1 MELTNRGTT
10 QSGVLLVDMRFA
22 GIEQICLNI
31 RLTGEGYLYIVDSK
45 GEIIYHP
52 RQQLIYAGLAQED
65 NLHAAQLSDGTHW
78 QTFQRERQ
86 QVTVK
91 TVGYTGWKL
100 VGVVP
105 VKGITA
111 NSGQFLLFVLSVL
124 LFAIFLLVF
133 VNIRIS
139 AHIAQPIRNLEKA
152 VNEVGKKGTL
162 PQIPD
167 EGCYEVRQLEHAIR
181 TVVSTMRHL
190 MEDVIAQEEDKR
202 RSELEV
208 LHAQINP
215 HFLYNTLDSVIWLT
229 ESGRSEDAIQMVT
242 SLGRLFRI
250 SLSKGKRIITIA
262 EELQHADHYM
272 TIQKIRYKNRFSLV
286 VYPKTIDSAYPRK
299 CHLSR
304 NGFH

>member
-167 EGCYEVRQLEHAIR
+167 EGCYEVRHLEHAIR
-181 TVVSTMRHL
+181 TIVSTMHHL

-208 LHAQINP
+208 LHTQINP
-215 HFLYNTLDSVIWLT
+215 
-229 ESGRSEDAIQMVT
+229 
-242 SLGRLFRI
+242 
-250 SLSKGKRIITIA
+250 
-262 EELQHADHYM
+262 
-272 TIQKIRYKNRFSLV
+272 YK
-286 VYPKTIDSAYPRK
+286 
-299 CHLSR
+299 
-304 NGFH
+304 

>member
-10 QSGVLLVDMRFA
+10 QSGVLLVDMSFA

-78 QTFQRERQ
+78 QTFQGERQ

-124 LFAIFLLVF
+124 LFAIFCLYLS
-133 VNIRIS
+133 IS
-139 AHIAQPIRNLEKA
+139 AFLPIAQPIRNLEKA

-181 TVVSTMRHL
+181 TVVSTTRHL

-202 RSELEV
+202 WSELEV

-215 HFLYNTLDSVIWLT
+215 
-229 ESGRSEDAIQMVT
+229 
-242 SLGRLFRI
+242 
-250 SLSKGKRIITIA
+250 
-262 EELQHADHYM
+262 
-272 TIQKIRYKNRFSLV
+272 YK
-286 VYPKTIDSAYPRK
+286 
-299 CHLSR
+299 
-304 NGFH
+304 